1 MTLANCFFSS
11 FRVPPSAKRPLI
23 VPNPQVTRFYQFRE
37 EVLEGQFS
45 SVVAVVNNHQVLE
58 YQRLAQL
65 DNFIQV
71 HVTRHHH
78 HHLHG

>member
-1 MTLANCFFSS
+1 MA
-11 FRVPPSAKRPLI
+11 
-23 VPNPQVTRFYQFRE
+23 QVTRFYQFRE

-45 SVVAVVNNHQVLE
+45 SVVAVVNNHAVLE

-71 HVTRHHH
+71 RVLDPPSPIATRA
-78 HHLHG
+78 LSVC